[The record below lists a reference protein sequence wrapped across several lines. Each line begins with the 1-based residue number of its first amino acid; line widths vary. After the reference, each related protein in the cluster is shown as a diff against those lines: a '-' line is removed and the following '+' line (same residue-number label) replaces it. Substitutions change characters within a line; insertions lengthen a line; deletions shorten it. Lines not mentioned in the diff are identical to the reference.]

1 MIDMSCRDLEL
12 RLEGLLAGTVSA
24 AEASRCAEHLAGCAL
39 CRDLVELAGLGDAAA
54 AGHGGPPPD
63 LAPAVLA
70 QSRIQEG
77 HADDASGA
85 SPACARAHELLAAG
99 LDDPSAGTDRLL
111 LHGHLATCGD
121 CRALEGA
128 LLALARD
135 LPRLA
140 EVSPG
145 PGFAEAVLRRTLPF
159 EVQIRRWWDALWP
172 QLWHRPRFATEAA
185 YVGLVVVVLIFATPS
200 SPLAAVPSEALAI
213 AQEPPLPRLELPAV
227 ELAPRLAAAKRAL
240 RTSQGAR
247 VAAEWG
253 TELRAT
259 AGDAAELVIEVRTQM
274 GTFWDEAASLLETRD
289 ATPSSEP
296 DSHKE

>member
-1 MIDMSCRDLEL
+1 MMDMSCRDLEL
-12 RLEGLLAGTVSA
+12 RLEDLLAGTLSA

-54 AGHGGPPPD
+54 AGYAGPPPD

-70 QSRIQEG
+70 RSRMGEG
-77 HADDASGA
+77 DGGGA
-85 SPACARAHELLAAG
+85 CGRAHELLAAG
-99 LDDPSAGTDRLL
+99 IDDPIAGTDRLL